1 MPQPPKITA
10 ASLVVVA
17 LSLFAIVE
25 ISEHVSVSRIDAS
38 TSTPRLIAVAIRD
51 YKFEPAPVT
60 VHIGDT
66 VEWKNY
72 DSVAHTVT
80 EDGGS
85 TAPVF
90 DSGNIAPGATW
101 RYLVQKQG
109 TYHYKCTIH
118 PYMKG
123 EVIVDG
129 QR

>member
-1 MPQPPKITA
+1 MEHDHKITA
-10 ASLVVVA
+10 ATLAIVA
-17 LSLFAIVE
+17 ALALFAIVE
-25 ISEHVSVSRIDAS
+25 ISQHVSARVDAS
-38 TSTPRLIAVAIRD
+38 TATPRLIAVAIRD

-60 VHIGDT
+60 VHSGDT

-72 DSVAHTVT
+72 DSVPHTAT
-80 EDGGS
+80 EDGA

-109 TYHYKCTIH
+109 TYKYKCTIH

-123 EVIVDG
+123 ELIVDG